1 MPEYWID
8 DLEFTTILFVITVIG
23 LAVLVVSKLFPA
35 YPQIKEPIMRRVN
48 GPNEPGASDALDLER
63 IFQSLRDWLSARLI
77 WIVGI
82 GVLGLWLLSGVY
94 TVGPGERGLV
104 LTFGRLTS
112 QSESGLHYRF
122 PSPIQSH
129 FIVDTAQVRTAEV
142 GYRTDGSSQS
152 VVLEEAQML
161 TGDENMVMVQLF
173 IQYLVQ
179 DPVAYLF
186 SVKDAEEVLSD
197 SAEIALR
204 SAVGQN
210 TIDFT
215 MTEGRVQAQEQV
227 RSLLQVLLDQYRT
240 GLLVTEAR
248 LLAVDPPTDV
258 RDAFH
263 DVVRAFEDRERLV
276 KEAEGYAEQVVPAA
290 RGEAAQ
296 MVLEAEAYRE
306 QRMIRA
312 EGDAARF
319 LTLLAEYDKSP
330 EVMRERL
337 YLESIERVL
346 SGADIFVLE
355 TGSGGVLPFLGLT
368 DQAPVAPPP
377 LMVPAEP
384 TSAP

>member
-1 MPEYWID
+1 MRRAHAP
-8 DLEFTTILFVITVIG
+8 
-23 LAVLVVSKLFPA
+23 
-35 YPQIKEPIMRRVN
+35 KEPR
-48 GPNEPGASDALDLER
+48 PGDFLDLEWISR
-63 IFQSLRDWLSARLI
+63 TLRPWLSSRLI
-77 WIVGI
+77 WALLI
-82 GVLGLWLLSGVY
+82 GMVGLWLLSGFY
-94 TVGPGERGLV
+94 MVGPGERGLV
-104 LTFGRLTS
+104 LTFGRLTGH
-112 QSESGLHYRF
+112 SEPGLHYRL
-122 PSPIQSH
+122 PAPIQSN
-129 FIVDTAQVRTAEV
+129 FVVDTARVRTAEI
-142 GYRTDGSSQS
+142 GYRSEADGQN

-161 TGDENMVMVQLF
+161 TGDENMVVVQLF
-173 IQYLVQ
+173 VQYLVQ

-186 SVKDAEEVLSD
+186 HVRDAEAVLKA

-204 SAVGQN
+204 STVGQN

-227 RSLLQVLLDQYRT
+227 KAQLQELLDRYRT

-248 LLAVDPPTDV
+248 LLAVDPPAEV

-306 QRMIRA
+306 QRLIRA

-319 LTLLAEYDKSP
+319 LALLAEYRKAP

-346 SGADIFVLE
+346 SGVDIFVLE
-355 TGSGGVLPFLGLT
+355 TGPGGVLPFLPLT
-368 DQAPVAPPP
+368 DLTPAAPPVV
-377 LMVPAEP
+377 VPAEP
-384 TSAP
+384 EAPAP

>member
-1 MPEYWID
+1 
-8 DLEFTTILFVITVIG
+8 
-23 LAVLVVSKLFPA
+23 
-35 YPQIKEPIMRRVN
+35 MRR
-48 GPNEPGASDALDLER
+48 PNPYDRGMDDIVDQMPR
-63 IFQSLRDWLSARLI
+63 WLRNWRSSRLI
-77 WIVGI
+77 WILLIIV
-82 GVLGLWLLSGVY
+82 VVLWLLSGFY
-94 TVGPGERGLV
+94 MVGPGERGIV
-104 LTFGRLTS
+104 LTFGQLTG
-112 QSESGLHYRF
+112 QSESGLHYRL
-122 PSPIQSH
+122 PAPIQSN
-129 FIVDTAQVRTAEV
+129 FVVDTARVRTAEI
-142 GYRTDGSSQS
+142 GYRAEGGNQG

-161 TGDENMVMVQLF
+161 TGDENMVVVQLF
-173 IQYLVQ
+173 IQYLVH

-186 SVKDAEEVLSD
+186 SVRDADAVLMS

-204 SAVGQN
+204 STVGQN

-215 MTEGRVQAQEQV
+215 MTEGRVQAQDQV
-227 RSLLQVLLDQYRT
+227 KLILQELLDQYST

-306 QRMIRA
+306 QRLIRA

-319 LTLLAEYDKSP
+319 LTLLAEYDKAP

-346 SGADIFVLE
+346 AGAKIFVLE
-355 TGSGGVLPFLGLT
+355 TGQGGVLPFLPLSDLT
-368 DQAPVAPPP
+368 QPAAPEIAAPEPTP
-377 LMVPAEP
+377 DAEP
-384 TSAP
+384 AP

>member
-1 MPEYWID
+1 
-8 DLEFTTILFVITVIG
+8 
-23 LAVLVVSKLFPA
+23 
-35 YPQIKEPIMRRVN
+35 MRRAGV
-48 GPNEPGASDALDLER
+48 PNEPGLSDFLNPEWISKALR
-63 IFQSLRDWLSARLI
+63 PWLSSRRI
-77 WIVGI
+77 WALLI
-82 GVLGLWLLSGVY
+82 GVVGVWLLSGFY
-94 TVGPGERGLV
+94 MVGPGEQGLV
-104 LTFGRLTS
+104 LTFGRLTAVRD
-112 QSESGLHYRF
+112 SGLHYRL
-122 PSPIQSH
+122 PAPIQSQ
-129 FIVDTAQVRTAEV
+129 FVVDTAQVRTAEV
-142 GYRTDGSSQS
+142 GYRTEAGNQN

-161 TGDENMVMVQLF
+161 TGDENMVVVQLF

-186 SVKDAEEVLSD
+186 HVREAEDVLKA

-204 SAVGQN
+204 STVGQN

-215 MTEGRVQAQEQV
+215 MTEGRVQAQDQV
-227 RSLLQVLLDQYRT
+227 KTRLQELLDQYRT

-296 MVLEAEAYRE
+296 RVLEAEAYRE
-306 QRMIRA
+306 QRLIRA

-319 LTLLAEYDKSP
+319 LALLAEYLKAP

-346 SGADIFVLE
+346 SGAEIFVLK
-355 TGSGGVLPFLGLT
+355 TGSGGVLPFLPLT
-368 DQAPVAPPP
+368 DLAPPAAPVIVPTEPAP
-377 LMVPAEP
+377 
-384 TSAP
+384 AP

>member
-1 MPEYWID
+1 MKHVNVP
-8 DLEFTTILFVITVIG
+8 
-23 LAVLVVSKLFPA
+23 
-35 YPQIKEPIMRRVN
+35 KEP
-48 GPNEPGASDALDLER
+48 GPSDVLDQER
-63 IFQSLRDWLSARLI
+63 LAGTLRYWLSSPRLI
-77 WIVGI
+77 WIVVI
-82 GVLGLWLLSGVY
+82 SVVGLWLLSGFY
-94 TVGPGERGLV
+94 MVGPGERGLV

-112 QSESGLHYRF
+112 QSESGLHYRL
-122 PSPIQSH
+122 PAPIQSQ
-129 FIVDTAQVRTAEV
+129 FVVDTAQVRTAEV
-142 GYRTDGSSQS
+142 GYRTQTGTQN

-161 TGDENMVMVQLF
+161 TGDENMVVVQLF

-179 DPVAYLF
+179 DPEAYLF
-186 SVKDAEEVLSD
+186 HVNDAEAVLKAS
-197 SAEIALR
+197 SEIALR

-227 RSLLQVLLDQYRT
+227 RRLLQSLLDQYRT
-240 GLLVTEAR
+240 GLLVTDAR
-248 LLAVDPPTDV
+248 LLAVDPPTEV

-290 RGEAAQ
+290 RGQAAQ

-306 QRMIRA
+306 QRLIRA

-330 EVMRERL
+330 AVMRERL

-346 SGADIFVLE
+346 AGADIFVLE
-355 TGSGGVLPFLGLT
+355 TGSGGVLPFLPLA
-368 DQAPVAPPP
+368 DLAAPGVVPT
-377 LMVPAEP
+377 VPAP
-384 TSAP
+384 TP

>member
-1 MPEYWID
+1 MSNEGEFFDPDRITSRLRYW
-8 DLEFTTILFVITVIG
+8 LSSRFFVWIVVI
-23 LAVLVVSKLFPA
+23 VLV
-35 YPQIKEPIMRRVN
+35 
-48 GPNEPGASDALDLER
+48 
-63 IFQSLRDWLSARLI
+63 
-77 WIVGI
+77 
-82 GVLGLWLLSGVY
+82 GLWLLTGIY
-94 TVGPGERGLV
+94 MVGPGEEGVV
-104 LTFGRLTS
+104 LTFGRLTG
-112 QSESGLHYRF
+112 QTEPGLHYRL
-122 PSPIQSH
+122 PAPIQSSYV
-129 FIVDTAQVRTAEV
+129 VDTARVRTAEI
-142 GYRTDGSSQS
+142 GYRTDGSNQS

-161 TGDENMVMVQLF
+161 TGDENMVVVQLF
-173 IQYLVQ
+173 IQYLVN

-186 SVKDAEEVLSD
+186 HVRDADAVLKA

-204 SAVGQN
+204 STVGQN

-215 MTEGRVQAQEQV
+215 MTEGRVQAQDQV
-227 RSLLQVLLDQYRT
+227 KGQLQALLDEYRT

-276 KEAEGYAEQVVPAA
+276 KEAEGYAEQVVPSA

-306 QRMIRA
+306 QRLIRA

-319 LTLLAEYDKSP
+319 LTLLAEYLKAP

-346 SGADIFVLE
+346 SGANIFVLE
-355 TGSGGVLPFLGLT
+355 TGQSGVLPFLPLT
-368 DQAPVAPPP
+368 DLNATVAPTIPVVEPTEPVAT
-377 LMVPAEP
+377 P
-384 TSAP
+384 TTTP